1 MHFFITE
8 TYTAC
13 NFNYLCSLVHGIPRP
28 ALMASASPAPL
39 YQPLAVVC
47 AFLLGQG
54 SQAPAKS
61 SLLHALFAFSC
72 SGA

>member
-1 MHFFITE
+1 
-8 TYTAC
+8 
-13 NFNYLCSLVHGIPRP
+13 
-28 ALMASASPAPL
+28 MASASPAPL

-54 SQAPAKS
+54 SLAPAKS